1 MIWIIFNLIGLGI
14 FLASAALAG
23 AVVAVGCKFNE
34 EWFLSNGKLVSVV
47 AVGFF
52 MIVLDILYRMTR
64 GKRSPVFEGL
74 ENTKGSMF
82 HPRAGG
88 QFFYIPVWICGGLW
102 IAGSLYEAF
111 GSKTD
116 VSARQSNPYARA
128 SVSQN
133 SSYSG
138 SFDPIWSLKLGM
150 ISGVEPHRIATINGQ
165 PFAAGESHKLTLGT
179 TPVTVQCTEIGEQSV
194 MLTVSGGSQPLEL
207 KIGERLVRLRKGWAV
222 SQQRD

>member
-1 MIWIIFNLIGLGI
+1 MIWIVFNLIGLGI

-23 AVVAVGCKFNE
+23 LVVALGCKFNE

-64 GKRSPVFEGL
+64 GKRSQVFEGL
-74 ENTKGSMF
+74 ENTKGSLF
-82 HPRAGG
+82 HPRTGG

-102 IAGSLYEAF
+102 IAGSLYETF
-111 GSKTD
+111 GSKAD
-116 VSARQSNPYARA
+116 VSARQSNPYTRA
-128 SVSQN
+128 SISQN

-165 PFAAGESHKLTLGT
+165 PFATGESHKLTLGT
-179 TPVTVQCTEIGEQSV
+179 TQVTVQCTEIREQSV

-207 KIGERLVRLRKGWAV
+207 KTGERLVRLRKGWAV
-222 SQQRD
+222 FQRRD